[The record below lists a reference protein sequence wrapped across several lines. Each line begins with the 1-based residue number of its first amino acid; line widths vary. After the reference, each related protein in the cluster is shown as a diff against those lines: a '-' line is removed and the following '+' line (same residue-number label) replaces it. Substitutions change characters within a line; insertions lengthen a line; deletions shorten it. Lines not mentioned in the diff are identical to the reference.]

1 MQLKLWRLSNKCY
14 SWIKFQI
21 ILLWRILSFIF
32 HIFHSFFHSY
42 IVVLSSVIA
51 FHFGFFAQQLCIYY
65 FHFCSEPTIFLRGC
79 LCFNKT
85 LRCTIQLFLV
95 KHPILAWRENVCY
108 NATAMIIL
116 MKIQCKHS
124 YADNSERKMAHR
136 KTGELRNHF
145 KIKMFSVILAW
156 RCYFLL
162 LLLLFCVPYTFAL
175 QTGNDGTYKK
185 NMRRV
190 FFHYYCSGANSF
202 YSIFHYTKNVSMTL
216 LSLWWYLSYF
226 TCHCSQMTWLKL
238 TNKQKFGGVYCAVN
252 NGSNCFWMHWIKEYF
267 SHRCF
272 FYHLCKN
279 KGKWK
284 LCTNRGKL
292 EEK

>member
-1 MQLKLWRLSNKCY
+1 M
-14 SWIKFQI
+14 
-21 ILLWRILSFIF
+21 
-32 HIFHSFFHSY
+32 
-42 IVVLSSVIA
+42 IA
-51 FHFGFFAQQLCIYY
+51 FHFGFFAQQLCIHYIY
-65 FHFCSEPTIFLRGC
+65 FCSEPTIFLHGC
-79 LCFNKT
+79 LCFDKT
-85 LRCTIQLFLV
+85 LRCSVQLLLV
-95 KHPILAWRENVCY
+95 KHPILTSRENVCY

-124 YADNSERKMAHR
+124 YADNSKWKMEHR

-162 LLLLFCVPYTFAL
+162 LLLLFWVPYTFVL
-175 QTGNDGTYKK
+175 QTGNDGFFKEF
-185 NMRRV
+185 
-190 FFHYYCSGANSF
+190 FFHYYCSGF

-252 NGSNCFWMHWIKEYF
+252 NGSNCFWMHRIKEYF

-272 FYHLCKN
+272 FIIFAKKN
-279 KGKWK
+279 EKWK

-292 EEK
+292 EE